1 MAAVAPELQ
10 RSFTGGE
17 QSPEL
22 VARADLARYKTAL
35 QTEENFVSL
44 VTGGATRRSGLADVY
59 AALDNYSELHPFA
72 FSDSDAYAVEFGV
85 EKAHFFRDAGI
96 LLEGDAPFELAT
108 PFTQPEIANI
118 CTTQSAN
125 ALFIT
130 TGARAL
136 QKLMRNDVTDYS
148 IGDAV
153 LRNGPFRD
161 ANTDQSVT
169 ITGDADGGVDIGGAV
184 NLTASAGIFAEGMIG
199 GLFRL
204 DIEDQSHFG
213 KWASGIK
220 DVATGT
226 GVYWGDN
233 FYVCDGAVGSYTG
246 AEPPVHLVG
255 SAWDGIIVGTDI
267 GARSWAFKHSGYCIV
282 KITAF
287 SDAQNVAVQAVT
299 YVPAEISNAGTWR
312 WAEGAFSD
320 YRGFPRYCALHKK
333 RLYLMSTSADPT
345 GGWAS
350 CIDDY
355 TNHDASTGDDTAAFR
370 FRLEGNNGKVNLPRW
385 LLSASRLGIGTAG
398 DEHVL
403 VPVGSDI
410 IKPDSFD
417 VVDATAEG
425 SAPVQAVRVEDI
437 VFVSA
442 DTQRLL
448 EMADDPNTVT
458 QNKFIANDLT
468 LYADHIGDA
477 GFTDLTWQREPY
489 RLLWTLDVDGQLA
502 ACTYRRDQSVQAW
515 SRHPTT
521 KGVVETIC
529 AVPSPVKKRQDLWV
543 ITRRTLAAGTVRRV
557 ECLMPF
563 FQKHA
568 AADRVATNAFF
579 MDGGGTY
586 NGAAA
591 TTINVP
597 ARLNGE
603 TVNILADGKVVQ
615 PQVVAAGQ
623 IHLPIAASTVSYGLP
638 MTGILRTLRCDK
650 DALGGALSG
659 KKVRAQSVVVD
670 VMDSAGI
677 EACAG
682 NNKFDLLKPS
692 AGHKMDAAAAL
703 FSGPLEIETLAADWS
718 DSDITIRCA
727 DPLPATIRAIT
738 PHYQVER

>member
-1 MAAVAPELQ
+1 MSAVAPEIQ

-22 VARADLARYKTAL
+22 LGRADLARYKTSL

-44 VTGGATRRSGLADVY
+44 IRGGATRRSGLADVF
-59 AALDNYSELHPFA
+59 AAMDDYSDLHPFA

-85 EKAHFFRDAGI
+85 GKARFFRDFGI
-96 LLEGDAPFELAT
+96 LLDGEDPFELVT
-108 PFTQPEIANI
+108 PFTQAEIPNL

-136 QKLMRNDVTDYS
+136 QRMMRNDVTDYV
-148 IGDAV
+148 IGDAD

-161 ANTDQSVT
+161 ANADKGVT
-169 ITGDADGGVDIGGAV
+169 IKGDAAGGVEPTAAI
-184 NLTASAGIFAEGMIG
+184 NLTATADIFAEGMIG

-204 DIEDQSHFG
+204 EIPDQGEFG
-213 KWASGIK
+213 KWQDGIK
-220 DVATGT
+220 NVPVNT

-233 FYVCDGAVGSYTG
+233 FYICDEVVGSYTG
-246 AEPPVHLVG
+246 TSPPVHLIG
-255 SAWDGIIVGTDI
+255 SQWDGIIVGEDVS
-267 GARSWAFKHSGYCIV
+267 ARSWAYKHSGWCVV
-282 KITAF
+282 KITGYTDERHVA
-287 SDAQNVAVQAVT
+287 AVAVS
-299 YVPAEISNAGTWR
+299 YVPKEISSVGTWR

-320 YRGFPRYCALHKK
+320 YRGWPRYCALHKK
-333 RLYLMSTSADPT
+333 RLYLMSTSSDPT

-350 CIDDY
+350 CVDDY

-385 LLSASRLGIGTAG
+385 ILSASRLGIGTAG

-403 VPVGSDI
+403 VPIGSDI

-425 SAPVQAVRVEDI
+425 SAAVQAVRVEDI

-458 QNKFIANDLT
+458 QNKFVANDLT
-468 LYADHIGDA
+468 LFADHIGDA

-489 RLLWTLDVDGQLA
+489 RLLWTLDADGQLA

-515 SRHPTT
+515 SRHPTV
-521 KGVVETIC
+521 KGTVQTIC

-543 ITRRTLAAGTVRRV
+543 ITRRALAAGTVRRV

-563 FQKHA
+563 FQKLA
-568 AADRVATNAFF
+568 KADRVATNAFF
-579 MDGGGTY
+579 VDGGGTY

-603 TVNILADGKVVQ
+603 TVNILADGKVVK
-615 PQVVAAGQ
+615 PQLVVGAQ
-623 IHLPIAASTVSYGLP
+623 IKLPTAASIVTYGLP
-638 MTGILRTLRCDK
+638 LTGYLRTLRCDK
-650 DALGGALSG
+650 DSLGGALSG
-659 KKVRAQSVVVD
+659 KKVRAQSAVVD
-670 VMDSAGI
+670 VMDAAGV

-682 NNKFDLLKPS
+682 DKQFDLLKPS
-692 AGHKMDAAAAL
+692 AGLNMGAPAAL
-703 FSGPLEIETLAADWS
+703 YTGPLEIETLEADWT
-718 DSDITIRCA
+718 DSDIGIRCA
-727 DPLPATIRAIT
+727 QPLPATIRAIT